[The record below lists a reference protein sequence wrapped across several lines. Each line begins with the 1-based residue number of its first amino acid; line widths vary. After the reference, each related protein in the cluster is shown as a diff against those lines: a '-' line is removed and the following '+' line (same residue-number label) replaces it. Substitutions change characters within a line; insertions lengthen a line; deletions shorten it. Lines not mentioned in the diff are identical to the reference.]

1 MVKTFMKDG
10 VNVITV
16 YPEKDEERNLV
27 KTAKDIA
34 EGRYKEPKKPKEEC
48 KQMSL
53 SDIEIPAKET
63 EWETDYDENSLP
75 FE

>member
-10 VNVITV
+10 VTVITV

-27 KTAKDIA
+27 KTVKEIA

-53 SDIEIPAKET
+53 SDMEVSVEET
-63 EWETDYDENSLP
+63 AWETDYDENSLP